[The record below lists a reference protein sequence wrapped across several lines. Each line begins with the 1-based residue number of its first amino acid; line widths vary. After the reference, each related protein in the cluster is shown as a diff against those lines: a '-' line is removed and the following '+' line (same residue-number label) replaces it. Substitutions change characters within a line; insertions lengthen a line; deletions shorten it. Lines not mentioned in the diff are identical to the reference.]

1 MPLATYWPSPLSVP
15 SRRDTTNGPDKRELA
30 RSRSR
35 RRLSAHSLSVFRPL
49 HASLFPYHQAQN
61 KTVPLPLDSAPAA
74 PIVTT
79 IVLLLVIVGIV
90 LALLEADVLLLGLLL
105 STSSTTTLASI
116 IIVIVLRPLAP

>member
-1 MPLATYWPSPLSVP
+1 MPLATLALSSHSVP
-15 SRRDTTNGPDKRELA
+15 SRHDTTNGPDKRELA

-49 HASLFPYHQAQN
+49 HASLFPPGTKKNRA
-61 KTVPLPLDSAPAA
+61 TPFRSAPAA
-74 PIVTT
+74 PIITT
-79 IVLLLVIVGIV
+79 IVLLLVIVRIV

-105 STSSTTTLASI
+105 STSSTATLASI

>member
-49 HASLFPYHQAQN
+49 HASLSHPAQK

-74 PIVTT
+74 PIITT
-79 IVLLLVIVGIV
+79 IVLLLVIVRIV

>member
-30 RSRSR
+30 RSRFASAPLSTFALCVPSLA
-35 RRLSAHSLSVFRPL
+35 RLSFPPGTKKNRATPFR
-49 HASLFPYHQAQN
+49 
-61 KTVPLPLDSAPAA
+61 SAPAA
-74 PIVTT
+74 PIITT
-79 IVLLLVIVGIV
+79 IVLLLVIVRIV